1 MKYIRCIKK
10 LKMFFFQYIYWGC
23 DWVVDKA
30 EKWYENCA
38 SCLCTLLHQILYF
51 WNSWL
56 SFVPLVISYLQLGC
70 WWPWPPYPASS
81 MFFPARCPSW
91 WLSIT
96 SWSSKWLIMMW
107 IWPNQIPHSHSLAH
121 CTCPNFVPLSK
132 NFKALIRHEK
142 NRELGNIIPG
152 HILMKS
158 KILDFLTKVVV
169 CFLLRKSALNEYQF
183 HYIQAWNTLILTLIT
198 LHLEDYSK

>member
-1 MKYIRCIKK
+1 
-10 LKMFFFQYIYWGC
+10 MFFFQYIYWGC

-142 NRELGNIIPG
+142 NRELVNIIPG
-152 HILMKS
+152 QRFWLFDKSGCLFLIEKISFKWIPISLYSGMKHPNIDS
-158 KILDFLTKVVV
+158 YNPSFRGLFQVN
-169 CFLLRKSALNEYQF
+169 CFFYQNSVPG
-183 HYIQAWNTLILTLIT
+183 Q
-198 LHLEDYSK
+198 K